1 MRGEDH
7 VIELANE
14 AFYEVV
20 GRRELIGKPAVVAV
34 PEVRGQGF
42 LEAIDHVYRTGEPF
56 IGRRMPAMVLR
67 SGKLEQ
73 IMNLS
78 VNARDAMPTGG
89 KLLIEA
95 ADVVLDEIITVD
107 QIGIEPGRYVMLA
120 VTDTGIG
127 MDASTKARI
136 FDPFFTTKE
145 PGKGTGLGLATV
157 FGIVHQSGGHIRVE
171 SEAGRGLDIQDLP
184 AARGCGATAHRA
196 ATAGRGPA
204 ARRHGDHLAR
214 GGRRW
219 LRALLRTI
227 LRRAGYTVIDAQ
239 NAGEAFLICEQFS
252 GTIHLLITDV
262 VMPRMSG
269 RQLAERLRPLRTEMK
284 VLFMSGYTN
293 DAIVHHG
300 ILDSSVAFLQKP
312 ATTDSV
318 LRKVREVL
326 GDSRQPGAS

>member
-171 SEAGRGLDIQDLP
+171 SEAGRGSTFKIYLP
-184 AARGCGATAHRA
+184 PAD
-196 ATAGRGPA
+196 AGRHLTAPLPLVAGPPP
-204 ARRHGDHLAR
+204 
-214 GGRRW
+214 GGTE
-219 LRALLRTI
+219 TI
-227 LRRAGYTVIDAQ
+227 LLVEEDDGYGCCCA
-239 NAGEAFLICEQFS
+239 
-252 GTIHLLITDV
+252 
-262 VMPRMSG
+262 R
-269 RQLAERLRPLRTEMK
+269 
-284 VLFMSGYTN
+284 
-293 DAIVHHG
+293 
-300 ILDSSVAFLQKP
+300 SS
-312 ATTDSV
+312 D
-318 LRKVREVL
+318 VL
-326 GDSRQPGAS
+326 GTR